1 MLLNVARTAVSVVLP
16 SKLSSDTSS
25 TDAITRN
32 TYRMRYVLTERML
45 SREMGLPSICM
56 TLTVC
61 GWSRRWISAR
71 AARKRIM
78 SRETFRPPPV
88 DPAHA
93 PMIIKNTKITRDSS
107 GQRLKST
114 VP

>member
-32 TYRMRYVLTERML
+32 RAYKRGTMLTERML
-45 SREMGLPSICM
+45 SREMLAVHLL
-56 TLTVC
+56 TLD
-61 GWSRRWISAR
+61 GADGADDGSRAAAEEDNEPRDLQAAAGRPGAR
-71 AARKRIM
+71 ADDHQKHQNHARQ
-78 SRETFRPPPV
+78 P
-88 DPAHA
+88 
-93 PMIIKNTKITRDSS
+93 